1 MTDFC
6 RFSILTEI
14 VLNHMTET
22 AEILPKGLTVERND
36 FDRCRYIK
44 IFLNTMKLVFKKS
57 LVSREFV
64 ISWVRYIEV
73 RL

>member
-6 RFSILTEI
+6 RFLILTEI

-36 FDRCRYIK
+36 FDRC
-44 IFLNTMKLVFKKS
+44 
-57 LVSREFV
+57 
-64 ISWVRYIEV
+64 
-73 RL
+73 

>member
-1 MTDFC
+1 MADFC

-36 FDRCRYIK
+36 FDRWVLLIVNLRK
-44 IFLNTMKLVFKKS
+44 IST
-57 LVSREFV
+57 V
-64 ISWVRYIEV
+64 ISRKSYGS
-73 RL
+73 

>member
-1 MTDFC
+1 MADFC

-36 FDRCRYIK
+36 FDRWNISFFY
-44 IFLNTMKLVFKKS
+44 FYLVF
-57 LVSREFV
+57 R
-64 ISWVRYIEV
+64 
-73 RL
+73 

>member
-1 MTDFC
+1 MADFC

-36 FDRCRYIK
+36 FDWCLYVNKQNKTYNKTIK
-44 IFLNTMKLVFKKS
+44 LCEIKYCGIVMDF
-57 LVSREFV
+57 
-64 ISWVRYIEV
+64 
-73 RL
+73 

>member
-1 MTDFC
+1 MADFC

-36 FDRCRYIK
+36 FDRCNVPK
-44 IFLNTMKLVFKKS
+44 AAHL
-57 LVSREFV
+57 
-64 ISWVRYIEV
+64 
-73 RL
+73 